1 MVKPAAR
8 REAVRHARDRYG
20 VSLRR
25 ACGLIRIGSSSFYYE
40 PDRRSD
46 AGLRE
51 ALRSAAAK
59 RRRWGYR
66 MLTEL
71 LRRNGFEDNH
81 KRIYRIYREEGLQVK
96 ARKRRK
102 TARWRGEKP
111 EPASRANERW
121 SMDFVSDQLAD
132 GRKIRTLNIV
142 DDFTRECL
150 AIEVDSSLG
159 GWRVA
164 RVLDD
169 LVSRRGHPERIVT
182 DNGPEFTGKVLDR
195 WAYEHRVKLEF
206 IEPGKPVQNCYV
218 ESFNGTFR
226 DDCLNEHW
234 FVSLPE
240 ARALIESWRM
250 DYNLNRP
257 HSSLGGRT
265 PDEFANNKPK
275 KRILLTTGDSY

>member
-1 MVKPAAR
+1 MQIGPSSYYYRGNAR
-8 REAVRHARDRYG
+8 GDGE
-20 VSLRR
+20 
-25 ACGLIRIGSSSFYYE
+25 
-40 PDRRSD
+40 
-46 AGLRE
+46 LRE
-51 ALRSAAAK
+51 ALREAALK

-66 MLTEL
+66 MLTEV
-71 LRRNGFEDNH
+71 LRRNGFGDNH
-81 KRIYRIYREEGLQVK
+81 KRIYRVYREEGLQVK

-102 TARWRGEKP
+102 TARWRGTKP
-111 EPASRANERW
+111 EPARGANERW

-132 GRKIRTLNIV
+132 GRKIRTLNVV

-164 RVLDD
+164 RVLDR
-169 LVSRRGHPERIVT
+169 LVAQRGHPGRIVT

-240 ARALIESWRM
+240 ARALIEAWRI
-250 DYNLNRP
+250 DYNTNRP

-275 KRILLTTGDSY
+275 QRILLTTGNSH